1 MATDIGSDA
10 APRIGLLWR
19 GDRAADPHST
29 PGGER
34 LGPLMAELGRLGAEA
49 VPVLYQDGAVGSVR
63 SQLAGLDG
71 VLVWVNPIQDGAN
84 RSRLDALL
92 RRPPPGACG
101 SPPIPM

>member
-1 MATDIGSDA
+1 
-10 APRIGLLWR
+10 
-19 GDRAADPHST
+19 
-29 PGGER
+29 
-34 LGPLMAELGRLGAEA
+34 MAELGRLGAEA